1 MQAMRLSPENLALLQ
16 TTLRHYFGPE
26 ATVYLYGSRLDDQ
39 ARGGDVD
46 LFVET
51 SQTVDY
57 RQRARALVAL
67 EAALHLPVDL
77 LVKDAE
83 DRDRPIHRIAR
94 LSGERL
100 Q

>member
-1 MQAMRLSPENLALLQ
+1 MMRLSPENLAILQ
-16 TTLRHYFGPE
+16 TTVRRYFGTE
-26 ATVYLYGSRLDDQ
+26 SAVYIYGSRTDNL

-46 LFVET
+46 LFVDT
-51 SQTVDY
+51 PLTVDY
-57 RQRARALVAL
+57 HQRALALAAL
-67 EAALHLPVDL
+67 EDVLHLPVDL

-94 LSGERL
+94 LTGERL